1 MNLDYLLSSVT
12 ETNFDS
18 VGGNCEPG
26 ERRIDESKVIDAA
39 IHCAGSFGGGLTSG
53 HRGSAIP
60 RILDAYVLDVAQF
73 AIAVALP
80 FNGRPQFSV
89 IR

>member
-39 IHCAGSFGGGLTSG
+39 I
-53 HRGSAIP
+53 P
-60 RILDAYVLDVAQF
+60 
-73 AIAVALP
+73 IA
-80 FNGRPQFSV
+80 RV
-89 IR
+89 IRWRANQRASRLGNSSNIGRLCPRRCAIRNCRGIAI